1 MTLLN
6 SNEWK
11 IVKKKLQ
18 FFVKQTL
25 HIYIY
30 IYKNCSEDL
39 GKQMQQLLLDLI

>member
-30 IYKNCSEDL
+30 KNCSEDL